1 MSIDRL
7 ETALSYAALCIAE
20 HGDAYLPLFERLEA
34 EVEAARAKE
43 SARERA
49 IRLAKSGSKA
59 AA

>member
-7 ETALSYAALCIAE
+7 ENALGYVALCIAQ
-20 HGDAYLPLFERLEA
+20 HGDAYLPLFERLES
-34 EVEAARAKE
+34 ELEAARAKE

-49 IRLAKSGSKA
+49 LRLAKA